1 MLRCRNFCNCESL
14 TCAVCLRS
22 VTCVTS
28 PWVVKFSPRTL
39 PRVVYGIMLLFERIG
54 GLCLCMMGM
63 SSNLSGLVLMCQRD
77 SNVLIR
83 VIAVVVRCASVCGF
97 DFRAMICV
105 MSSAYAM

>member
-1 MLRCRNFCNCESL
+1 M
-14 TCAVCLRS
+14 
-22 VTCVTS
+22 
-28 PWVVKFSPRTL
+28 
-39 PRVVYGIMLLFERIG
+39 Y
-54 GLCLCMMGM
+54 
-63 SSNLSGLVLMCQRD
+63 QRD